1 MPMRKSSAA
10 ASDCG
15 DSSMESSLTGAA
27 FGFFAAGGEA
37 DEDDEDDED
46 DEGGGERMF
55 VRGAPGG
62 LPASIGAAAG
72 GLPGRGARAGR
83 GVKGAGTVSWIS
95 SNGTTANDTAADGSA
110 AGVNGTSSS
119 GVQAQLE
126 EIFGKLPLWAWVACA
141 SVAALLVVG
150 GVAFASFS
158 RARKKKKRMAKL
170 EDVQPVFQTETW
182 RKLN

>member
-1 MPMRKSSAA
+1 
-10 ASDCG
+10 
-15 DSSMESSLTGAA
+15 
-27 FGFFAAGGEA
+27 
-37 DEDDEDDED
+37 
-46 DEGGGERMF
+46 MF

-150 GVAFASFS
+150 GVAVASFS
-158 RARKKKKRMAKL
+158 RARRKKKRMAKL